1 MNISFPVVFTNLNVI
16 GASVTLISALPDIW
30 SDSIGVLDVATI
42 PFDVTNDISIVTAI
56 GEPST
61 ATHQSI

>member
-1 MNISFPVVFTNLNVI
+1 
-16 GASVTLISALPDIW
+16 
-30 SDSIGVLDVATI
+30 VLDVATI